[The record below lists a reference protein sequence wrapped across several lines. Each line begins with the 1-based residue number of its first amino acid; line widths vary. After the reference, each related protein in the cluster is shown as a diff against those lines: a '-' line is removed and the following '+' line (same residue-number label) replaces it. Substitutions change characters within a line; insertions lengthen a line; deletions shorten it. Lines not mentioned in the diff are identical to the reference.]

1 MARLSNNAA
10 AAGKHIMPKWFEV
23 QHSDAIM
30 IVRLN
35 RSPVNALD
43 EPALHELSEII
54 QQAEGDSSIRVV
66 IFASAIPG
74 IFCAGGD
81 LKYWPCRYPDQARA
95 VSLAGR
101 RVFAQIGA
109 MTKPSIA
116 AIEGRVMG
124 DGLALALACDLR
136 LASQDTTFHLPEVS
150 YGFIPGWGTVH
161 RLVQTVGPTPAAE
174 MLLLGEPLN
183 ALDAQH
189 IGLVNRITA
198 SPDLMPTVLALAAK
212 LAA

>member
-1 MARLSNNAA
+1 MARLSNSAA
-10 AAGKHIMPKWFEV
+10 AWGDEPAPEGIDV
-23 QHSDAIM
+23 QRGDAIM

-35 RSPVNALD
+35 RPPVNALD
-43 EPALHELSEII
+43 EPALSELSETL

-81 LKYWPCRYPDQARA
+81 LKYWPRRYPDQARA

-116 AIEGRVMG
+116 AIEGRVIG
-124 DGLALALACDLR
+124 DGLALTLACDLR
-136 LASQDTTFHLPEVS
+136 VASQEAAFHLPEVS
-150 YGFIPGWGTVH
+150 YGFIPGWGTVN
-161 RLVQTVGPTPAAE
+161 RLVQTVGPTSAAE
-174 MLLLGEPLN
+174 MLLLGEPLK
-183 ALDAQH
+183 AADAQ
-189 IGLVNRITA
+189 IGRAHV
-198 SPDLMPTVLALAAK
+198 
-212 LAA
+212 